1 MILNF
6 VLSLSAHIHS
16 AMVGVGLWAEFEW
29 DRNLNQFV
37 TTVDNV
43 NDLVGDIQTQVSNQI
58 LSLPPPSLSL
68 AMIPSIA

>member
-1 MILNF
+1 MF
-6 VLSLSAHIHS
+6 YLSLSPHIHS

-29 DRNLNQFV
+29 DQNLNQFV